1 MGAARQGKTDQVREE
16 EPVIDRILTLPN
28 VISVIRLCLVPLY
41 LALLMGGQDL
51 AAAVTFAVAAGTDF
65 LDGQIARR
73 THTVSK
79 LGQLLDPTVDRV
91 LMITGV
97 LGVFLVGRLPLW
109 IILVVVLRDALL
121 LGGGSW
127 LLFKRGIRVPVIYPG
142 KFATTFLFVGFA
154 GLVLNAPLVPGLGLT
169 DAAWLP
175 GFTAA
180 PVSWG
185 IWFIYVGLILAIGT
199 PAAQAV
205 AGSTTEIPVVGTAV
219 TDFAAAGL
227 VEANDAPGGNVTG
240 TSDLN
245 PVSDQIALLQK
256 LVPEAKKVG
265 ILYCSAEDNSG
276 IQADLA
282 EKACKDAGLSTERFT
297 VSSSNEIQQV
307 VESMAGKVDAVYA
320 PTDNVIAA
328 GIATVSMVANEN
340 NLPVIC
346 GEENMVNGGGLATY
360 SLNYRDLGYRAGEMA
375 VKILKGE
382 AKPADMPIEYLSGDD
397 LKLVVNE
404 ETAKTLGIDVSG
416 LES

>member
-1 MGAARQGKTDQVREE
+1 MKPLQKIGAAAMAGA
-16 EPVIDRILTLPN
+16 
-28 VISVIRLCLVPLY
+28 
-41 LALLMGGQDL
+41 LALVLGACGAQPASAPEAE
-51 AAAVTFAVAAGTDF
+51 AASGSYKIGVIQLTEHPALDAANEGF
-65 LDGQIARR
+65 IAALDDSGIDYTVDQQNAQGDQSACQTIA
-73 THTVSK
+73 SK
-79 LGQLLDPTVDRV
+79 LVNDD
-91 LMITGV
+91 
-97 LGVFLVGRLPLW
+97 
-109 IILVVVLRDALL
+109 D
-121 LGGGSW
+121 
-127 LLFKRGIRVPVIYPG
+127 
-142 KFATTFLFVGFA
+142 
-154 GLVLNAPLVPGLGLT
+154 
-169 DAAWLP
+169 D
-175 GFTAA
+175 
-180 PVSWG
+180 
-185 IWFIYVGLILAIGT
+185 LILDIST

-205 AGSTTEIPVVGTAV
+205 AGSTTEIPIVGTAV
-219 TDFAAAGL
+219 TDFAEAGL
-227 VEANDAPGGNVTG
+227 VESNDAPGGNVTG

-256 LVPEAKKVG
+256 LVPEAKTVG

-276 IQADLA
+276 IQAELA
-282 EKACKDAGLSTERFT
+282 EEACKNAGLATQRFT

-340 NLPVIC
+340 GLPVIC

-416 LES
+416 LQG

>member
-1 MGAARQGKTDQVREE
+1 MDQQNAQGDQSACQ
-16 EPVIDRILTLPN
+16 T
-28 VISVIRLCLVPLY
+28 
-41 LALLMGGQDL
+41 
-51 AAAVTFAVAAGTDF
+51 
-65 LDGQIARR
+65 IA
-73 THTVSK
+73 SK
-79 LGQLLDPTVDRV
+79 LVNDD
-91 LMITGV
+91 
-97 LGVFLVGRLPLW
+97 
-109 IILVVVLRDALL
+109 D
-121 LGGGSW
+121 
-127 LLFKRGIRVPVIYPG
+127 
-142 KFATTFLFVGFA
+142 
-154 GLVLNAPLVPGLGLT
+154 
-169 DAAWLP
+169 D
-175 GFTAA
+175 
-180 PVSWG
+180 
-185 IWFIYVGLILAIGT
+185 LILAIAT

-205 AGSTTEIPVVGTAV
+205 AGSTTEIPIVGTAV
-219 TDFAAAGL
+219 TDFAEAGL
-227 VEANDAPGGNVTG
+227 VESNDAPGGNVTG

-256 LVPEAKKVG
+256 LVPDAKTVG

-276 IQADLA
+276 IQAELA
-282 EKACKDAGLSTERFT
+282 EEACKNAGLATQRFT

-340 NLPVIC
+340 GLPVIC

-404 ETAKTLGIDVSG
+404 DTAKTLGIDVSG
-416 LES
+416 LQG

>member
-16 EPVIDRILTLPN
+16 EPVSDRILTLPN

-199 PAAQAV
+199 TVYYLWAALRALR
-205 AGSTTEIPVVGTAV
+205 AS
-219 TDFAAAGL
+219 
-227 VEANDAPGGNVTG
+227 GGEG
-240 TSDLN
+240 
-245 PVSDQIALLQK
+245 A
-256 LVPEAKKVG
+256 
-265 ILYCSAEDNSG
+265 
-276 IQADLA
+276 
-282 EKACKDAGLSTERFT
+282 R
-297 VSSSNEIQQV
+297 
-307 VESMAGKVDAVYA
+307 
-320 PTDNVIAA
+320 
-328 GIATVSMVANEN
+328 
-340 NLPVIC
+340 
-346 GEENMVNGGGLATY
+346 
-360 SLNYRDLGYRAGEMA
+360 
-375 VKILKGE
+375 
-382 AKPADMPIEYLSGDD
+382 
-397 LKLVVNE
+397 
-404 ETAKTLGIDVSG
+404 
-416 LES
+416 

>member
-1 MGAARQGKTDQVREE
+1 M
-16 EPVIDRILTLPN
+16 
-28 VISVIRLCLVPLY
+28 
-41 LALLMGGQDL
+41 
-51 AAAVTFAVAAGTDF
+51 
-65 LDGQIARR
+65 
-73 THTVSK
+73 
-79 LGQLLDPTVDRV
+79 
-91 LMITGV
+91 
-97 LGVFLVGRLPLW
+97 
-109 IILVVVLRDALL
+109 
-121 LGGGSW
+121 
-127 LLFKRGIRVPVIYPG
+127 LFRS
-142 KFATTFLFVGFA
+142 
-154 GLVLNAPLVPGLGLT
+154 
-169 DAAWLP
+169 DD
-175 GFTAA
+175 
-180 PVSWG
+180 
-185 IWFIYVGLILAIGT
+185 LILAIGT

>member
-1 MGAARQGKTDQVREE
+1 MKPLRKLGAAAMAGV
-16 EPVIDRILTLPN
+16 
-28 VISVIRLCLVPLY
+28 
-41 LALLMGGQDL
+41 LALALGACGAQPSSTPEAEASSGAYKIGVIQLTEHPALD
-51 AAAVTFAVAAGTDF
+51 AANEGFIAA
-65 LDGQIARR
+65 LDDSGISYTVDQQNAQGDQSTCQTIA
-73 THTVSK
+73 SK
-79 LGQLLDPTVDRV
+79 LVNDND
-91 LMITGV
+91 
-97 LGVFLVGRLPLW
+97 
-109 IILVVVLRDALL
+109 D
-121 LGGGSW
+121 
-127 LLFKRGIRVPVIYPG
+127 
-142 KFATTFLFVGFA
+142 
-154 GLVLNAPLVPGLGLT
+154 
-169 DAAWLP
+169 
-175 GFTAA
+175 
-180 PVSWG
+180 
-185 IWFIYVGLILAIGT
+185 LILAIAT

-205 AGSTTEIPVVGTAV
+205 AGSTTDIPIVGTAI
-219 TDFAAAGL
+219 TDFAEAGL

-276 IQADLA
+276 IQAELA

-340 NLPVIC
+340 GLPVIC

>member
-1 MGAARQGKTDQVREE
+1 MKPLQKIGAAAMAGA
-16 EPVIDRILTLPN
+16 
-28 VISVIRLCLVPLY
+28 
-41 LALLMGGQDL
+41 LALVLGACGAQPASAPEAE
-51 AAAVTFAVAAGTDF
+51 AASGSYKIGVIQLTEHPALDAANEGF
-65 LDGQIARR
+65 IAALDDSGIDYTVDQQNAQGDQSACQTIA
-73 THTVSK
+73 SK
-79 LGQLLDPTVDRV
+79 LVNDD
-91 LMITGV
+91 
-97 LGVFLVGRLPLW
+97 
-109 IILVVVLRDALL
+109 D
-121 LGGGSW
+121 
-127 LLFKRGIRVPVIYPG
+127 
-142 KFATTFLFVGFA
+142 
-154 GLVLNAPLVPGLGLT
+154 
-169 DAAWLP
+169 D
-175 GFTAA
+175 
-180 PVSWG
+180 
-185 IWFIYVGLILAIGT
+185 LILAIAT

-205 AGSTTEIPVVGTAV
+205 AGSTTEIPIVGTAV
-219 TDFAAAGL
+219 TDFAEAGL
-227 VEANDAPGGNVTG
+227 VESNDAPGGNVTG

-256 LVPEAKKVG
+256 LVPEAKTVG

-276 IQADLA
+276 IQAELA
-282 EKACKDAGLSTERFT
+282 EEACKNAGLATQRFT

-340 NLPVIC
+340 GLPVIC

-416 LES
+416 LQG

>member
-1 MGAARQGKTDQVREE
+1 MKPLQKIGAATMAGALALVMGAGGAQPASSPEAEAASGTYRIGVIQLTEHAALDAANEGFIAALDDSGIDYTVDQQNAQGDQSACQ
-16 EPVIDRILTLPN
+16 T
-28 VISVIRLCLVPLY
+28 
-41 LALLMGGQDL
+41 
-51 AAAVTFAVAAGTDF
+51 
-65 LDGQIARR
+65 IA
-73 THTVSK
+73 SK
-79 LGQLLDPTVDRV
+79 LVNDGDD
-91 LMITGV
+91 
-97 LGVFLVGRLPLW
+97 
-109 IILVVVLRDALL
+109 
-121 LGGGSW
+121 
-127 LLFKRGIRVPVIYPG
+127 
-142 KFATTFLFVGFA
+142 
-154 GLVLNAPLVPGLGLT
+154 
-169 DAAWLP
+169 
-175 GFTAA
+175 
-180 PVSWG
+180 
-185 IWFIYVGLILAIGT
+185 LILAIGT

-346 GEENMVNGGGLATY
+346 GEENMVNGCGLATY

>member
-1 MGAARQGKTDQVREE
+1 MKPLQKIGAATMAGA
-16 EPVIDRILTLPN
+16 
-28 VISVIRLCLVPLY
+28 
-41 LALLMGGQDL
+41 LALVLGACGAQPASSPEAE
-51 AAAVTFAVAAGTDF
+51 AASGTYRIGVIQLTEHAA
-65 LDGQIARR
+65 LDAANEGFIAALDDSGIDY
-73 THTVSK
+73 TVDQQNAQGDQSACQTIASK
-79 LGQLLDPTVDRV
+79 LVNDGDD
-91 LMITGV
+91 
-97 LGVFLVGRLPLW
+97 
-109 IILVVVLRDALL
+109 
-121 LGGGSW
+121 
-127 LLFKRGIRVPVIYPG
+127 
-142 KFATTFLFVGFA
+142 
-154 GLVLNAPLVPGLGLT
+154 
-169 DAAWLP
+169 
-175 GFTAA
+175 
-180 PVSWG
+180 
-185 IWFIYVGLILAIGT
+185 LILAIGT

-227 VEANDAPGGNVTG
+227 IEANDAPGGNVTG

>member
-16 EPVIDRILTLPN
+16 EPVSDRILTLPN

-185 IWFIYVGLILAIGT
+185 IWFIYGGLILAIGT
-199 PAAQAV
+199 TVYYLWAALRALKAQ
-205 AGSTTEIPVVGTAV
+205 
-219 TDFAAAGL
+219 GL
-227 VEANDAPGGNVTG
+227 GGEG
-240 TSDLN
+240 
-245 PVSDQIALLQK
+245 P
-256 LVPEAKKVG
+256 
-265 ILYCSAEDNSG
+265 
-276 IQADLA
+276 
-282 EKACKDAGLSTERFT
+282 R
-297 VSSSNEIQQV
+297 
-307 VESMAGKVDAVYA
+307 
-320 PTDNVIAA
+320 
-328 GIATVSMVANEN
+328 
-340 NLPVIC
+340 
-346 GEENMVNGGGLATY
+346 
-360 SLNYRDLGYRAGEMA
+360 
-375 VKILKGE
+375 
-382 AKPADMPIEYLSGDD
+382 
-397 LKLVVNE
+397 
-404 ETAKTLGIDVSG
+404 
-416 LES
+416 

>member
-1 MGAARQGKTDQVREE
+1 MDQQNAQGDQSACQ
-16 EPVIDRILTLPN
+16 T
-28 VISVIRLCLVPLY
+28 
-41 LALLMGGQDL
+41 
-51 AAAVTFAVAAGTDF
+51 
-65 LDGQIARR
+65 IA
-73 THTVSK
+73 SK
-79 LGQLLDPTVDRV
+79 LVNDGDD
-91 LMITGV
+91 
-97 LGVFLVGRLPLW
+97 
-109 IILVVVLRDALL
+109 
-121 LGGGSW
+121 
-127 LLFKRGIRVPVIYPG
+127 
-142 KFATTFLFVGFA
+142 
-154 GLVLNAPLVPGLGLT
+154 
-169 DAAWLP
+169 
-175 GFTAA
+175 
-180 PVSWG
+180 
-185 IWFIYVGLILAIGT
+185 LILAIGT

-360 SLNYRDLGYRAGEMA
+360 SLNYRDMGYRAGEMA

-416 LES
+416 LESDLLSVPLPSRGLKTATVLPWVPGPFLSRCPWPVKGAIWLPHSSAPSTKASSGASWCWASTSRTSS

>member
-1 MGAARQGKTDQVREE
+1 MKPLQKIGAAAMAGA
-16 EPVIDRILTLPN
+16 
-28 VISVIRLCLVPLY
+28 
-41 LALLMGGQDL
+41 LALVLGACGAQPASAPEAE
-51 AAAVTFAVAAGTDF
+51 AASGSYRIGVIQLTEHAA
-65 LDGQIARR
+65 LDAANEGFIAALDDSGIDY
-73 THTVSK
+73 TVDQQNAQGDQSACQTIASK
-79 LGQLLDPTVDRV
+79 LVNDGDD
-91 LMITGV
+91 
-97 LGVFLVGRLPLW
+97 
-109 IILVVVLRDALL
+109 
-121 LGGGSW
+121 
-127 LLFKRGIRVPVIYPG
+127 
-142 KFATTFLFVGFA
+142 
-154 GLVLNAPLVPGLGLT
+154 
-169 DAAWLP
+169 
-175 GFTAA
+175 
-180 PVSWG
+180 
-185 IWFIYVGLILAIGT
+185 LILAIGT

-219 TDFAAAGL
+219 TDFAVAGL
-227 VEANDAPGGNVTG
+227 VESNDAPGGNVTG

-245 PVSDQIALLQK
+245 PVSDQIALLRR
-256 LVPEAKKVG
+256 LVPDAKTVG

-282 EKACKDAGLSTERFT
+282 EEACKNAGLATQRFT

-340 NLPVIC
+340 GLPVIC

-360 SLNYRDLGYRAGEMA
+360 SLNYYDLGYRAGEMA

-404 ETAKTLGIDVSG
+404 ETAKALGIDVSG
-416 LES
+416 LEG

>member
-16 EPVIDRILTLPN
+16 EPVSDRILTLPN

-185 IWFIYVGLILAIGT
+185 IWFIYGGLILAIGT
-199 PAAQAV
+199 TVYYLWAALRALKAQ
-205 AGSTTEIPVVGTAV
+205 GS
-219 TDFAAAGL
+219 
-227 VEANDAPGGNVTG
+227 GG
-240 TSDLN
+240 
-245 PVSDQIALLQK
+245 
-256 LVPEAKKVG
+256 
-265 ILYCSAEDNSG
+265 
-276 IQADLA
+276 
-282 EKACKDAGLSTERFT
+282 
-297 VSSSNEIQQV
+297 
-307 VESMAGKVDAVYA
+307 
-320 PTDNVIAA
+320 
-328 GIATVSMVANEN
+328 
-340 NLPVIC
+340 
-346 GEENMVNGGGLATY
+346 
-360 SLNYRDLGYRAGEMA
+360 
-375 VKILKGE
+375 KG
-382 AKPADMPIEYLSGDD
+382 PR
-397 LKLVVNE
+397 
-404 ETAKTLGIDVSG
+404 
-416 LES
+416 

>member
-1 MGAARQGKTDQVREE
+1 MKPLRKLGAAAMAGV
-16 EPVIDRILTLPN
+16 
-28 VISVIRLCLVPLY
+28 
-41 LALLMGGQDL
+41 LALALGACGAQPASAPEAE
-51 AAAVTFAVAAGTDF
+51 AASGAYKIGVIQLTEHPALDAANEGF
-65 LDGQIARR
+65 IAALDDSGISYTVDQQNAQGDQSTCQTIA
-73 THTVSK
+73 SK
-79 LGQLLDPTVDRV
+79 LVNDND
-91 LMITGV
+91 
-97 LGVFLVGRLPLW
+97 
-109 IILVVVLRDALL
+109 D
-121 LGGGSW
+121 
-127 LLFKRGIRVPVIYPG
+127 
-142 KFATTFLFVGFA
+142 
-154 GLVLNAPLVPGLGLT
+154 
-169 DAAWLP
+169 
-175 GFTAA
+175 
-180 PVSWG
+180 
-185 IWFIYVGLILAIGT
+185 LILAIAT

-205 AGSTTEIPVVGTAV
+205 AGSTTDIPIVGTAI
-219 TDFAAAGL
+219 TDFAEAGL